1 VGFGQLL
8 IVDFE
13 SPTLHSRSANLVNS
27 GGDGGVL
34 KTGTECSLTGRVLA
48 LVSGEDTTKVNFL
61 DGFSGQVGLL
71 DSSCMTNIK
80 IKKHEYDKS
89 AISLWPG

>member
-13 SPTLHSRSANLVNS
+13 SPTLHSRSANFVDS
-27 GGDGGVL
+27 GSDGGVL

-71 DSSCMTNIK
+71 NSSYMSK
-80 IKKHEYDKS
+80 KKHKYDKS
-89 AISLWPG
+89 AIELWPEL